1 MNETAS
7 DTESPSS
14 DSETCPKLSKS
25 VSATSSL
32 NHSVALALAAV
43 SPISNR
49 SSRLSLEGSGGWSPS
64 PTHSNGQYI
73 YIYDRMNELMD
84 ECGRGDNDEREE
96 KEQKIDSTL
105 DGHFAV
111 RPNSLKLGSK
121 LTLDNEPSGGVG
133 GEAAT
138 TTSTVEGGDPQED
151 FYARQ
156 TRLQMQ
162 ARVAL
167 AQAKDLARM
176 EMEVRTFVRI
186 YIRIGGY

>member
-1 MNETAS
+1 M
-7 DTESPSS
+7 
-14 DSETCPKLSKS
+14 S
-25 VSATSSL
+25 VD
-32 NHSVALALAAV
+32 VA
-43 SPISNR
+43 I
-49 SSRLSLEGSGGWSPS
+49 
-64 PTHSNGQYI
+64 T
-73 YIYDRMNELMD
+73 MD
-84 ECGRGDNDEREE
+84 E
-96 KEQKIDSTL
+96 KQKIDSTL

-133 GEAAT
+133 GAAAMT
-138 TTSTVEGGDPQED
+138 AITVEGGDLQED

-176 EMEVRTFVRI
+176 EMEVRRI
-186 YIRIGGY
+186 YMFIHSRIY